1 MRSIKKSV
9 AASYPVFPLLLK
21 PLLEPVD
28 LFLQYVD
35 PLRELGWRQLLLLI
49 VTGAEG
55 GTPSATGDIMSQCQK
70 SSQSHNDFDA
80 HRLLLPAK
88 SPQKNQVKCCTWQ
101 MSERLVAREELQCR
115 PGTADTVRRRRSEAT
130 ASGRCLP
137 PAAGGSNVPRHGG
150 TGEPP
155 RGPCSPSAAMST
167 PVLVL
172 IIRHKQTLF
181 LSGTFLLY

>member
-28 LFLQYVD
+28 LFLQDVD
-35 PLRELGWRQLLLLI
+35 PLCELGWRQLLLVI

-55 GTPSATGDIMSQCQK
+55 GTPSATGDNR
-70 SSQSHNDFDA
+70 NDFNVY
-80 HRLLLPAK
+80 RLLLPTN

-101 MSERLVAREELQCR
+101 MSERLVAMEGLQCR
-115 PGTADTVRRRRSEAT
+115 PGTVDTVRRRRSEAT

-137 PAAGGSNVPRHGG
+137 PAAGGSNAPRRGG
-150 TGEPP
+150 TAEPP
-155 RGPCSPSAAMST
+155 HGPCSPSAAMST

-172 IIRHKQTLF
+172 IHKHILF
-181 LSGTFLLY
+181 